1 MARSV
6 HRPEYKRLLERL
18 RDGRLAAGLTQAA
31 VASALDRPA
40 SWLSDVEVG
49 IRRVDPV
56 ELLDLCELLG
66 LDVATLIAEWAKEV
80 RPKPRKNK
88 LRPTQSSVP
97 RRRV

>member
-6 HRPEYKRLLERL
+6 HRPEYKRLLEML
-18 RDGRLAAGLTQAA
+18 RDGRVDAGLTQVE

-49 IRRVDPV
+49 IRRVDPM
-56 ELLDLCELLG
+56 ELMDLCELLG
-66 LDVATLIAEWAKEV
+66 LDVATLVAEWVAEV
-80 RPKPRKNK
+80 RPKPRKKK
-88 LRPTQSSVP
+88 LKPSGSSVP